1 MAAALEYRQLKD
13 VPKQPQFGYDLSD
26 CFESE
31 AAFFVTSWD
40 AMGKLLIQV
49 CQDTFG
55 PIHTHCERQQDNRA
69 EQSKR

>member
-31 AAFFVTSWD
+31 AAFFVASWD

-49 CQDTFG
+49 C
-55 PIHTHCERQQDNRA
+55 
-69 EQSKR
+69 